1 MQHAPPKTILL
12 TRLLARLLAPLLV
25 IAAATAPAAADDAPE
40 PGDIPLYPEELE
52 GESILWLDV
61 GGYNHWF
68 TDRGPMG
75 EGTPLVLGLGF
86 AYRIGPA
93 RLAWGV
99 HVYEALPDDR
109 PMRFLHIDLVG
120 VEYLFT
126 EDWLRPWLR
135 GGLGVGFD
143 LIDSELDITNYGNPT
158 LGDDAYFTY
167 ENGTS
172 AGVTINA
179 SAGVDVWFD
188 HHWFVRAEA
197 GFKAFSGVGRPAL
210 VFVGHLGPGY
220 GW

>member
-1 MQHAPPKTILL
+1 MQHATPKTVLLALLL
-12 TRLLARLLAPLLV
+12 TL
-25 IAAATAPAAADDAPE
+25 PAAAGPAIAAPDDGPA
-40 PGDIPLYPEELE
+40 PGDIPLYPEEIE

-68 TDRGPMG
+68 TDRAPLAG
-75 EGTPLVLGLGF
+75 GTPLVFGLGF

-99 HVYEALPDDR
+99 HVYEALPDDG

-126 EDWLRPWLR
+126 EDRLRPWLR

-143 LIDSELDITNYGNPT
+143 LVDSELDVANHGNPT
-158 LGDDAYFTY
+158 LGDEAFF
-167 ENGTS
+167 TS
-172 AGVTINA
+172 ANGPSGGVTINV
-179 SAGVDVWFD
+179 SGGVDMWFD
-188 HHWFVRAEA
+188 DHWFVRAEA
-197 GFKAFSGVGRPAL
+197 GFKAFSGVGRPGVL
-210 VFVGHLGPGY
+210 FVGHLGPGY